1 MLNFLDVKL
10 LASSAFVFLYLIYGR
25 AALALLDAQFSLLV
39 LKNSPT
45 NALMWMD
52 HLKVILFFLNEALR

>member
-25 AALALLDAQFSLLV
+25 AALLDAQFSLLV

-52 HLKVILFFLNEALR
+52 HLKVIHFFFE